1 VEPLLSVNKTEIPW
15 TRVPEGIAMKIR
27 TKVWIDD
34 DCDEIIFGSG
44 RLYML
49 EAIDRLGSMNK
60 AAKSLRMS
68 YRAMWGRIKCTED
81 RMGAKLLISRSGGGK
96 GNGSMLTPTGRELL
110 QKYKVLKETIIRVAD
125 ETFEEVFGDTIR
137 HEK

>member
-1 VEPLLSVNKTEIPW
+1 
-15 TRVPEGIAMKIR
+15 MKVR

-34 DCDEIIFGSG
+34 DHDEIIFGSG
-44 RLYML
+44 RLQML

-81 RMGAKLLISRSGGGK
+81 RVGAKLLISRPGGAK
-96 GNGSMLTPTGRELL
+96 GNGSMLTPAGRELL
-110 QKYKVLKETIIRVAD
+110 RKYKVLRETIVRVAD
-125 ETFEEVFGDTIR
+125 EAFEEVFGGISR